1 MKQYRLQAEPAVE
14 LDVESAFEWY
24 ETEEPGL
31 GSEFVEQVRAAY
43 QLVGQNPFAFQDLRS
58 GIRRALT
65 RRFPYAVYFS
75 VENDTV
81 LILAVL
87 HCARDPAEWQRRV

>member
-31 GSEFVEQVRAAY
+31 GFEFVEQVRAAY
-43 QLVGQNPFAFQDLRS
+43 QLVAQNPFAFQNLRS
-58 GIRRALT
+58 SIRRALT

>member
-1 MKQYRLQAEPAVE
+1 MTQYRLEAEPAVE
-14 LDVESAFEWY
+14 LDIESTFDWY

-31 GSEFVEQVRAAY
+31 GREFLEQLRAAY
-43 QLVGQNPFAFQDLRS
+43 HRVLQNPFAFQNLRF

-65 RRFPYAVYFS
+65 RRFPYAIYYT
-75 VENDTV
+75 VEDDLV

-87 HCARDPAEWQRRV
+87 HCARDPAEWQQRI

>member
-1 MKQYRLQAEPAVE
+1 MKQYRLEAEPAVE
-14 LDVESAFEWY
+14 LDVESVFEWY
-24 ETEEPGL
+24 ETEELGL
-31 GSEFVEQVRAAY
+31 GFEFLA
-43 QLVGQNPFAFQDLRS
+43 QLRVSYERILQHPFGFQDLRS

-65 RRFPYAVYFS
+65 RRFPYAIYFT

-87 HCARDPAEWQRRV
+87 HCARDPAEWQRRR

>member
-1 MKQYRLQAEPAVE
+1 MKQYRFEAEPAVE

-31 GSEFVEQVRAAY
+31 GREFLDQLRASY
-43 QLVGQNPFAFQDLRS
+43 NRVLENPFAFQDLRL

-65 RRFPYAVYFS
+65 RKFPYAIYFT
-75 VENDTV
+75 VEDDTI

-87 HCARDPAEWQRRV
+87 HCARDPAEWQQRI

>member
-1 MKQYRLQAEPAVE
+1 MKQYRFEAEPAVE

-31 GSEFVEQVRAAY
+31 GREFLDQLRASY
-43 QLVGQNPFAFQDLRS
+43 NRVLENPFAFQDLRL

-65 RRFPYAVYFS
+65 RKFPYAIYFT
-75 VENDTV
+75 VEDDTI

-87 HCARDPAEWQRRV
+87 HCARDPAEWQQRT